1 MVRYRHFAAAAVIAT
16 LVAGSAL
23 AQRPRGGGQGRGGPG
38 VGGVAGI
45 PLAALNLPQAQQDLV
60 TDIRQRSRE
69 QTKEIQQRL
78 RTAEQASRRAIQT
91 VPLNEALVRTTTLA
105 AAEIEAELA
114 VAEARSFNEIFAA
127 LTPEQQAQVK
137 KFQADRADKPE
148 PRRTRSQ

>member
-38 VGGVAGI
+38 VGGVAGN
-45 PLAALNLPQAQQDLV
+45 PLASLNLTQAQQDLV